1 MRAVSLQAEP
11 PAGLRWRE
19 LAWADG
25 RRCRVAVGRGAA
37 AALEAVWRPGWERA
51 ALVGDATVLE
61 RFGPRVTA
69 RLAGLASAPI
79 RIAFAPGEA
88 SKNRRQLAR
97 IQDALLDAGAGRGTC
112 VVGLGGGVSLDLAG
126 FTAATHLRGVDWI
139 ALPSSLLAQVDAAV
153 GGKTGVNTRHGKN
166 LVGAFHQPAAVLI
179 DPDWPASLPP
189 TEWAN
194 GLVELVK
201 HAWIADAAL
210 FARLEA
216 AAAALARPQPLEPEL
231 LLRGLQV
238 KLDCVAADERE
249 AGRRAWLNAGHSVGH
264 ALERASGYRLAHGRA
279 VAAGLWL
286 EARLAVRGCGL
297 DPAAPARLERLW
309 QVLELE
315 PVDWPPLAA
324 VLGHLDR
331 DKKNRAGR
339 VHMALPRAVGA
350 MAGGSGGWTL
360 PVTAAELE
368 AVWPV

>member
-1 MRAVSLQAEP
+1 MRTTSLQAAP
-11 PAGLRWRE
+11 PAGLHWRE
-19 LAWADG
+19 LAWGDG
-25 RRCRVAVGRGAA
+25 RRCRLAVGRGAA
-37 AALEAVWRPGWERA
+37 AALESIWRPDWERA
-51 ALVGDATVLE
+51 ALVGDAAVLE
-61 RFGPRVTA
+61 HFGHRVAA
-69 RLAGLASAPI
+69 RLAGLAGEPI

-97 IQDALLDAGAGRGTC
+97 IQDALLDAGASRGTC

-126 FTAATHLRGVDWI
+126 FAAATHLRGVDWI

-166 LVGAFHQPAAVLI
+166 LIGAFHQPAAVLI

-189 TEWAN
+189 AEWAN

-216 AAAALARPQPLEPEL
+216 AAADLARPQPLEPEL

-238 KLDCVAADERE
+238 KLDCVASDERE

-279 VAAGLWL
+279 VAAGLL
-286 EARLAVRGCGL
+286 IEGRLAVSRCGL

-309 QVLELE
+309 QALALK

-324 VLGHLDR
+324 VLEHLDR
-331 DKKNRAGR
+331 DKKNRSGWM
-339 VHMALPRAVGA
+339 HMALPRAIGEMVG
-350 MAGGSGGWTL
+350 GPGGWTL
-360 PVTAAELE
+360 PVAAAELE